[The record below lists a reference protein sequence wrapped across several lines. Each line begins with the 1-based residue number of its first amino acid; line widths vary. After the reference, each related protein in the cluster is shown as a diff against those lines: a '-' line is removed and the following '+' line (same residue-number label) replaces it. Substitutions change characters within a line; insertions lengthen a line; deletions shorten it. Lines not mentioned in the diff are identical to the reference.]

1 VIAPLFTWRD
11 GVHVPGT
18 PLWCDARHTHSLCF
32 LSHAGRPLRGEHRQ
46 ILCTER
52 TLRLLGSLLS
62 GAGPS
67 RGRAHGPDPGA
78 SPAPPGEALLTPFG
92 RPFSLGGLR
101 LELFPS
107 GYLPGAASLLIR
119 LQRGALVYAGDFNPT
134 PRPDPQGRTL
144 AEPMQVRAAEA
155 LLCHAPLAALGRPLP
170 SFAEALDA
178 LRITLATRV
187 RGAPLLILAPALGL
201 AQELLPHLSALG
213 LQVHLHRRIAR
224 ACAAFQATVAAPS
237 RDTAPVAAYRPPRP
251 LGPGEVLLWPL
262 GQSLHPLTPLGQQP
276 LPPQVLLCAGAALSA
291 DVVSACREAL
301 PPGLELLSALPFP
314 DGPDLPALLR
324 YVADTEA
331 RDVYLTAG
339 FSEEV
344 AQVVRARTRAR
355 VQPLGPPTQMDLFAG
370 EAQRGA

>member
-1 VIAPLFTWRD
+1 MIAPLFTWRD

-52 TLRLLGSLLS
+52 TLRLLGQLLS
-62 GAGPS
+62 PRAAGAVPG
-67 RGRAHGPDPGA
+67 GA

-119 LQRGALVYAGDFNPT
+119 LQRGALVYAGDFNPA

-178 LRITLATRV
+178 LRLTLATRV
-187 RGAPLLILAPALGL
+187 RGAPLLLLVPPLGL
-201 AQELLPHLSALG
+201 AQELLPHLVALG

-224 ACAAFQATVAAPS
+224 AVAALQATDPAPKDAAAVTPL
-237 RDTAPVAAYRPPRP
+237 RPYRPPRP
-251 LGPGEVLLWPL
+251 IGPGEVLLWPI
-262 GQSLHPLTPLGQQP
+262 GQPLSPLLPLGRQP
-276 LPPQVLLCAGAALSA
+276 APPQVLLCAGAALSA
-291 DVVSACREAL
+291 DVVGACRQAL
-301 PPGLELLSALPFP
+301 PPGLDLLCALPFP

-339 FSEEV
+339 FSEDV
-344 AQVVRARTRAR
+344 AQAVRARTRAR
-355 VQPLGPPTQMDLFAG
+355 VHPLGPPTQMDLFAG
-370 EAQRGA
+370 EAPEGP